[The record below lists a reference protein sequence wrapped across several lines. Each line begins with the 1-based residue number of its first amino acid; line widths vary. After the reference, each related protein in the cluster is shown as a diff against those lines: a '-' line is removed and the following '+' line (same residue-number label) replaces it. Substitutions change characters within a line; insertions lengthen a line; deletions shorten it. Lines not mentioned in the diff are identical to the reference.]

1 MAKLPESTVDLVR
14 VSDNGLETG
23 LPGETS
29 KGGFG
34 DKKKVLILGALLVA
48 GAGVAAYQF
57 LGGGGPKMAEAVSME
72 AADPNSDPDTGG
84 VAVDATAVQ
93 SVLERL
99 EAGSETGTQDG
110 LSVDRVEQIVRTF
123 DTYVQARQVPLGDLR
138 VNPFAVA
145 QTTHEEKEQAK
156 AQRDEQAEVEVRQRE
171 RREAAGRLKV
181 GSVMI
186 VGNQPMAIVSGK
198 LCRVGDTIQGFRVEA
213 IQADRVTVSF
223 DDETVDLRLKHHAA
237 GQ

>member
-1 MAKLPESTVDLVR
+1 MAKLLEPAVDQVH
-14 VSDNGLETG
+14 VSGNGLETV

-29 KGGFG
+29 KGGFA

-57 LGGGGPKMAEAVSME
+57 LGGGGPKMAAAVSIE
-72 AADPNSDPDTGG
+72 AAGPNGA
-84 VAVDATAVQ
+84 AVDPAAVE

-99 EAGSETGTQDG
+99 DAGSQVGTEDG
-110 LSVDRVEQIVRTF
+110 LSVDRVEHIVRTF
-123 DTYVQARQVPLGDLR
+123 DTYVQARQVPLGNLR

-145 QTTHEEKEQAK
+145 QTNRVEKEQAK
-156 AQRDEQAEVEVRQRE
+156 AQRDEQAEVEVRRRE

-186 VGNQPMAIVSGK
+186 VGDRPAAIVSGK

-213 IQADRVTVSF
+213 IQADRVTVSY
-223 DDETVDLRLKHHAA
+223 DDETVDLRLRPQAA